1 MLEEVES
8 GEILS
13 NLYYKRINAL
23 SELNFKGAKL
33 ENQEYQKQEVMSL
46 KNQVIQANHLGGT
59 DLTISKEII

>member
-1 MLEEVES
+1 MLEEFES

-33 ENQEYQKQEVMSL
+33 EN
-46 KNQVIQANHLGGT
+46 
-59 DLTISKEII
+59 

>member
-1 MLEEVES
+1 MTSRYKAELEWKQDLIMLEEFES

-33 ENQEYQKQEVMSL
+33 EN
-46 KNQVIQANHLGGT
+46 
-59 DLTISKEII
+59 